1 MKKEYLSTE
10 YEPALN
16 DGIRTGTDPSEE
28 TAAPVSVA
36 GSELERLRHSIGQ
49 EPFCRDGSKRSGYLA
64 YITERGEKY
73 SCGFLLWVSLAAG
86 LAGALFAVPG
96 CFVNAGAVASFR
108 YFTLVVFAPFL
119 EEVLKQSGMLWL
131 LEKRPWLVRYSEQ
144 FFLSAFSGGLVFAVL
159 ENLIYYY
166 VYLAA
171 LPQERR
177 LQIIAFRWVACTVL
191 HVCCT
196 LISALGLRRA
206 WKLQYAGGKPF
217 EIQNA
222 LPFFV
227 IAVAV
232 HGAYNLCA
240 VLFLE
245 RLFR

>member
-1 MKKEYLSTE
+1 MPGRFE
-10 YEPALN
+10 A
-16 DGIRTGTDPSEE
+16 IRISGLHHGKGRE
-28 TAAPVSVA
+28 VF
-36 GSELERLRHSIGQ
+36 LRFSAVG
-49 EPFCRDGSKRSGYLA
+49 
-64 YITERGEKY
+64 
-73 SCGFLLWVSLAAG
+73 SLAAG

-171 LPQERR
+171 LPQELPFADHRVP
-177 LQIIAFRWVACTVL
+177 LGCLHCSSCLLHPDFRAGTAPRMETP
-191 HVCCT
+191 VCR
-196 LISALGLRRA
+196 G
-206 WKLQYAGGKPF
+206 KLF

>member
-1 MKKEYLSTE
+1 M
-10 YEPALN
+10 N

-96 CFVNAGAVASFR
+96 CFVNVGAVASFR

-222 LPFFV
+222 LPFFRDCRGCSRSLQSLRGSLSGTAFQIVRDSV
-227 IAVAV
+227 I
-232 HGAYNLCA
+232 
-240 VLFLE
+240 
-245 RLFR
+245 

>member
-16 DGIRTGTDPSEE
+16 DRLRTGTAPSEKSV
-28 TAAPVSVA
+28 APVPAA
-36 GSELERLRHSIGQ
+36 GSELERIRHSIGQ
-49 EPFCRDGSKRSGYLA
+49 EPFCPDGSKRAEYLA
-64 YITERGEKY
+64 YITERGAEH
-73 SCGFLLWVSLAAG
+73 SCVFLLLVSLAAG
-86 LAGALFAVPG
+86 FAGALFAVPG
-96 CFVNAGAVASFR
+96 CFVNTGAVASFR
-108 YFTLVVFAPFL
+108 YFTLAVFAPFL

-131 LEKRPWLVRYSEQ
+131 LEKRPWLVRYSKQ
-144 FFLSAFSGGLVFAVL
+144 FFLSAFFGGLTFAVL

-166 VYLAA
+166 VYLAV

-177 LQIIAFRWVACTVL
+177 LQVIAFRWAACTTL

-196 LISALGLRRA
+196 LISSLGLRRA
-206 WKLQYAGGKPF
+206 WKSQYAAGKPF

-227 IAVAV
+227 IAVTV